1 MAQPSARHDRL
12 VHRLAYILTQLFKG
26 ETVFLNA
33 LAVEFNVSY
42 RTLLR
47 DLNERLIYLDL
58 EQYQGGYRLRGGR
71 SALRTDSDILQF
83 ASITNVTQ
91 LFPVLDRKLLSL
103 LLKRQSHAS
112 PYVVYHAPPEKLP
125 SLFGGFSVVTQAI
138 LDNHFIHY
146 RCGDEAYRWV
156 APYKLTYFKGTW
168 YVCGVMN
175 GLIHAM
181 ALMPL
186 QDIELTSR
194 HFKPDSTVSQLM
206 TERAFIQALPHFQYI
221 KGILHPTQP

>member
-26 ETVFLNA
+26 ETVFLNT

-71 SALRTDSDILQF
+71 SAFRTDSDILQF
-83 ASITNVTQ
+83 ANITHVTQ

-103 LLKRQSHAS
+103 LLSRQSEDS
-112 PYVVYHAPPEKLP
+112 PYVVYHAPPETLP
-125 SLFGGFSVVTQAI
+125 SLFGGFALLTQAI
-138 LDNHFIHY
+138 LDKCFIHY
-146 RCGDEAYRWV
+146 RYHQQAYRWM
-156 APYKLTYFKGTW
+156 APYKLTYFKGVW

-175 GLIHAM
+175 GLIHAV

-186 QDIELTSR
+186 HDIELTTR
-194 HFKPDSTVSQLM
+194 HFKPDSSVMSVM

-221 KGILHPTQP
+221 KGILHPSHS